1 MSNLRQSPRKKAGN
15 PSPHATTRFRRPQIL
30 SVDEL
35 IERQPWD
42 RLIAALEKV
51 GCEPGRTIRQLKHY
65 SRLLL
70 DWNRNVSN
78 LISRSDE
85 ARLVARHLLECIEP
99 ACWLKASGASRWL
112 DFGSGAGLPAI
123 PLALAGV
130 GPDWTLVES
139 RRAKT
144 LFLRKALPEIG
155 LKSIVVAHSR
165 LEQLVE
171 VSDFEA
177 KHDGFVSRATMHLGP
192 TLNLARHLVVPGG
205 SAFLWKGSGGE
216 QEMLDD
222 SLWKEFWRAP
232 ETVAVGTGP
241 MVVARF
247 IRTSM

>member
-1 MSNLRQSPRKKAGN
+1 VPNLRRSPQNKPGSAA
-15 PSPHATTRFRRPQIL
+15 SHTRTRLRRLRIL

-35 IERQPWD
+35 VERQPWEG
-42 RLIAALEKV
+42 LIAALERA
-51 GCEPGRTIRQLKHY
+51 GCEPGRTIQQLKLY
-65 SRLLL
+65 ARLLVT
-70 DWNRNVSN
+70 WNRTVSN
-78 LISRSDE
+78 LISRNDE
-85 ARLVARHLLECIEP
+85 ARLVERHLLECIEP
-99 ACWLKASGASRWL
+99 AYWLKASGASRWL

-144 LFLRKALPEIG
+144 LFLRKTLPEIG
-155 LKSIVVAHSR
+155 LRSIVVAHSR

-192 TLNLARHLVVPGG
+192 TLNLARHLVAPGG